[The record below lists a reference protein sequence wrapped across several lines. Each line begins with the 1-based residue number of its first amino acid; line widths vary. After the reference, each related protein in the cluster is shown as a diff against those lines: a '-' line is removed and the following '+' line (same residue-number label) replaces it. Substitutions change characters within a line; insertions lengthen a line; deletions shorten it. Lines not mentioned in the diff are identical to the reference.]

1 MEQVWKDKGV
11 TSMKRMAVMLLSA
24 VLLWF
29 SACSTGK
36 SLPVLVQSP
45 LSLCGTQDG
54 VEAFLA
60 ENSGYKGSGRP
71 HSCRNI
77 TPDFVR
83 DHSSFQVFKYEDTC
97 DSFLLW
103 QDKLLPLGTGFG
115 GLGVTSMALAD
126 LNEDGEYELYFT
138 YSFGSGIHRSM
149 LGGFDPSEER
159 VLQPEEVCWN
169 DDTVLTVGEHGELL
183 MSKAEITE
191 YTDSTSLTATP
202 LEPLYRV
209 DWQDGDAAL
218 SPLTGS
224 QSELEEN
231 LR

>member
-11 TSMKRMAVMLLSA
+11 TIMKRMAVMLLSA
-24 VLLWF
+24 VLLCF

-115 GLGVTSMALAD
+115 GLGVTSMAFAD
-126 LNEDGEYELYFT
+126 LNEDGSVTAADMQRLYNHLNGT
-138 YSFGSGIHRSM
+138 A
-149 LGGFDPSEER
+149 
-159 VLQPEEVCWN
+159 
-169 DDTVLTVGEHGELL
+169 LL
-183 MSKAEITE
+183 K
-191 YTDSTSLTATP
+191 
-202 LEPLYRV
+202 
-209 DWQDGDAAL
+209 
-218 SPLTGS
+218 
-224 QSELEEN
+224 
-231 LR
+231 

>member
-1 MEQVWKDKGV
+1 MGWKLFWQK
-11 TSMKRMAVMLLSA
+11 TAVIRA
-24 VLLWF
+24 
-29 SACSTGK
+29 AG
-36 SLPVLVQSP
+36 
-45 LSLCGTQDG
+45 
-54 VEAFLA
+54 
-60 ENSGYKGSGRP
+60 GRIAA
-71 HSCRNI
+71 RNI

-218 SPLTGS
+218 SLLQAASRNWRKISDKWSISGMELGS
-224 QSELEEN
+224 FFPKNIKKCKTAHRAFRMIFSI
-231 LR
+231 